1 MKNLLICFL
10 LLTPFVVLAQDENPP
25 LVKDFYKGVR
35 SIPQSF
41 ELNDHVNVMQFNLDD
56 HNFDVVAVDEQMQ
69 VLWKTNLQ
77 GYMITTRKFRDKILA
92 VAATD
97 FSNVKRNNNTF
108 KAYIID
114 PATGKVLVEK
124 VIFDGNPDYFTF
136 PFVFTGDGNI
146 FKFAVRQSAFTRRM
160 HVAMP
165 SLLALVSINSYEKE
179 YNQTTDFDVI
189 EFNDKLEPINKFKP
203 VFNTGTFIGMDCNK
217 AGDTFIA
224 WYNEGSLDFVKYVEG
239 QSTPSKP
246 ISASIALKKNA
257 TDSFGID
264 IVVQACVTNNNAL
277 YYALSF
283 KNQDKE
289 NEMGVGKLDFSN
301 GKEEYVN
308 EVFSKD
314 HVKEIKKSYVTV
326 NKKLHSPNLGPVSAI
341 DVKGFY
347 QKNGNVMVALTST
360 AYSSAMNG
368 GTWVDE
374 YNVLINCYDAD
385 LKFKFQQLI
394 PTSYAVPERH
404 LPIGFHIANN
414 KLYVLSNDKE
424 GMTTLYG
431 TFATID
437 LTTGACDKIYWL
449 SKKKISNSDA
459 AASSSVLWFPGS
471 FVIPYLDLRG
481 FSGRKYDITLQ
492 KNSY

>member
-10 LLTPFVVLAQDENPP
+10 LLIPCVVLAQDENPP

-35 SIPQSF
+35 AIPQSLM
-41 ELNDHVNVMQFNLDD
+41 LNDHVNVMQFNLDD
-56 HNFDVVAVDEQMQ
+56 KNFDIVAVDEEMQ
-69 VLWKTNLQ
+69 VLWTTSLE
-77 GYMITTRKFRDKILA
+77 GYVIATRKFKDKILV
-92 VAATD
+92 VASTEYGT
-97 FSNVKRNNNTF
+97 VKKNNNTF

-124 VIFDGNPDYFTF
+124 IIFDGTQDYFTF
-136 PFVFTGDGNI
+136 PYVFTGDGNI
-146 FKFAVRQSAFTRRM
+146 FKFAVRQTAFERRM

-165 SLLALVSINSYEKE
+165 SLLALVSINSYEKQ

-189 EFNDKLEPINKFKP
+189 EFNDKLEPVGKFKP
-203 VFNTGTFIGMDCNK
+203 VFTSGVFVGMDCNK

-224 WYNEGSLDFVKYVEG
+224 WYNSGSLDFVKYDEG
-239 QSTPSKP
+239 KSTPLTPLSG
-246 ISASIALKKNA
+246 SILLNKNA
-257 TDSFGID
+257 TESFGID
-264 IVVQACVTNNNAL
+264 IVVQACQTNNNAVF
-277 YYALSF
+277 YALSF

-289 NEMGVGKLDFSN
+289 NELGIEKLDFSAR
-301 GKEEYVN
+301 KTQYVN

-314 HVKEIKKSYVTV
+314 HVKDIKKSYVEV
-326 NKKLHSPNLGPVSAI
+326 NKKLHSPNLGPLSALN
-341 DVKGFY
+341 VKEVY
-347 QKNGNVMVALTST
+347 QKDGNIMVALTST
-360 AYSSAMNG
+360 AYASAMNG

-404 LPIGFHIANN
+404 LPVGFHFANN

-424 GMTTLYG
+424 GMATLYG

-437 LTTGACDKIYWL
+437 LATGACDKIYWL

-471 FVIPYLDLRG
+471 FVVPYLDLRG